1 VREGGR
7 LPGAVTRVLVGRLLT
22 GLLLPAGQL
31 AAQESPTFTST
42 VFTRYSDRVV
52 KIQVVESGSAAKA
65 GIGSGF
71 FVSDGGHIVTN
82 YHVIADLVHHP
93 ERYRAEL
100 ADTTSATE
108 ALTILAIDVV
118 HDLAVVRADR
128 PSPRYFP
135 LRPATARQGDR
146 LYALGHPSDLGLSI
160 VEGTH
165 NGLLRHTLYPKVH
178 FTGSLNPGM
187 SGGPAISADGRV
199 IGVNVS
205 TFGEQLS
212 FLVPVERAI
221 DLMRVVLAP
230 GYQPPAA
237 FLEEVGR
244 QLTAYQDVYLN
255 DLFAAPT
262 QTVEL
267 GPYRVVTEPA
277 PFFRCWGDA
286 DQPKDLPYAWADH
299 ECSTD
304 DYVYIA
310 SEQESGVVE
319 LTHELI
325 STTSLSAPR
334 FFALYTDTFGHDNTP
349 GGDEEHVTSWRC
361 GTRNVRNAAAPLRAV
376 LCLRRYRKLGE
387 LYDAVLK
394 IAVLGRRDAGLVS
407 TLILSGATFANI
419 TLLTGRYLD
428 VITWR

>member
-1 VREGGR
+1 
-7 LPGAVTRVLVGRLLT
+7 VTRVLLGRLFT
-22 GLLLPAGQL
+22 GLLLAAGQL

-42 VFTRYSDRVV
+42 VFTRYSDCVV

-71 FVSDGGHIVTN
+71 FVSAGGHIVTN
-82 YHVIADLVHHP
+82 YHVIADLIHHP

-118 HDLAVVRADR
+118 HDLAVVRTGR
-128 PSPRYFP
+128 PTPRYFP

-199 IGVNVS
+199 IGINVS

-221 DLMRVVLAP
+221 ALMGVVLAP
-230 GYQPPAA
+230 GYHPPDS

-244 QLTAYQDVYLN
+244 QLTAYQDVYLK
-255 DLFAAPT
+255 DLFTAPT

-286 DQPKDLPYAWADH
+286 DQPKELSYAWSDH

-325 STTSLSAPR
+325 STTSLSASR
-334 FFALYTDTFGHDNTP
+334 FFALYTSTFGHDNTP
-349 GGDEEHVTSWRC
+349 EGDEEHVTSWRC
-361 GTRNVRNAAAPLRAV
+361 GTRNVRNATAALRAV

-407 TLILSGATFANI
+407 TLVLSGATFANI

-428 VITWR
+428 GITWR